1 MSGAFQHMV
10 TLLSFVLAL
19 GVSHQLFTVVELV
32 RAGSRVRWSWVHA
45 LWMLNS
51 FLAVIA
57 WWFGVWDFHDI
68 QEWPVLSVLLNFAAV
83 LCVFL
88 AIAFVCPR
96 IPESGSIDLRQFHDL
111 HSKKYIG
118 FTVGEVVLGAGE
130 ALYYGNVYRVPGQN
144 LQAAIIGFMGLAAL
158 VAFFVS
164 RPVVQR
170 IAAVAAVAAS
180 VAFLFVGD
188 PVLRSN

>member
-19 GVSHQLFTVVELV
+19 GVSHQLFTVVEMV

-51 FLAVIA
+51 FLQVIA
-57 WWFGVWDFHDI
+57 WWFGIWDFHNI
-68 QEWPVLSVLLNFAAV
+68 QEWPILSVLLNLAAV

-96 IPESGSIDLRQFHDL
+96 IPESGSIDLREFHKV
-111 HSKKYIG
+111 HGKKYIG
-118 FTVGEVVLGAGE
+118 FTIGQIVLAIGE
-130 ALYYGNVYRVPGQN
+130 ALYYGNVYNVPGQN
-144 LQAAIIGFMGLAAL
+144 LQAAIIGFIGLAAL
-158 VAFFVS
+158 VALFVS
-164 RPVVQR
+164 RPMVQR
-170 IAAVAAVAAS
+170 IAVVAIVAAS
-180 VAFLFVGD
+180 VVFLFVGD